1 MRRFIIGLTVCA
13 CACAPEIELDAGE
26 LADTLGTMD
35 GPTLEFDPGN
45 GILPSPNNLVINPA
59 NGIVTIPE
67 QACETPTTT
76 MLRTMVLNTLDGFG
90 TYQAASTATFT
101 EEFDI
106 SSFTDEAMFD
116 RVVYIKVADK
126 GVPLTMP
133 TAVPFVVVESLK
145 ARLNPADCTAAPTMV
160 PQAAIVPT
168 IPLDP
173 NSTYAIG
180 IREGVT
186 TTDAVEFIP
195 SYVWALVRQSENPV
209 TVEDGVLIAHSTP
222 LDATLAE
229 DYETLLGVDLLWN
242 AHNAIMTALA
252 AVSGQP
258 RESFLVGWS
267 FNTHTTTAPIAAL
280 AAALPT
286 DGIDGPVGSGA
297 PYPVSILGAETPS
310 EFLEHPDRLG
320 AGTCTVLPCAAIG
333 DIMAGNITLTQY
345 QLAMPNPLT
354 GGDPVPGP
362 WNHPRT
368 PTTAGAIGDEDIS
381 VLIVTPN
388 ITMPEDG
395 FPVVVYAHGITRS
408 QNDVMAIA
416 SQLAMGGFATVA
428 IDWVAHGSRAVQVT
442 DAAALGCDGTPS
454 PSTAPQC
461 FAPIFSTNLAATRD
475 NFRQSVLDVLGLK
488 EAVKACTA
496 ASPCGDLA
504 FDSDKMGYMG
514 MSLGGIFGGMVVGST
529 GDFGAAVFNV
539 GGAGWVD
546 IIENTDTPSLRCPL
560 VDGLIDS
567 GVLFGD
573 KWNGANSGLCMTDTW
588 AQQPGWATF
597 AGTGRWILDPA
608 DPANYYKGL
617 AAKSILVQE
626 VANDTVVPN
635 IATTRLAA
643 LLGVTAPVAANEYTG
658 ATAQPVPTSVALGAA
673 PALILYSNIAA
684 IPGDPDAEPPTPPTP
699 GNAFNHGSLLA
710 PAAGAGSA
718 GSAGTVQM
726 QGDAIAY
733 LVMNLLM

>member
-1 MRRFIIGLTVCA
+1 
-13 CACAPEIELDAGE
+13 
-26 LADTLGTMD
+26 
-35 GPTLEFDPGN
+35 
-45 GILPSPNNLVINPA
+45 
-59 NGIVTIPE
+59 
-67 QACETPTTT
+67 
-76 MLRTMVLNTLDGFG
+76 
-90 TYQAASTATFT
+90 
-101 EEFDI
+101 
-106 SSFTDEAMFD
+106 
-116 RVVYIKVADK
+116 
-126 GVPLTMP
+126 
-133 TAVPFVVVESLK
+133 
-145 ARLNPADCTAAPTMV
+145 
-160 PQAAIVPT
+160 
-168 IPLDP
+168 
-173 NSTYAIG
+173 
-180 IREGVT
+180 VT

-222 LDATLAE
+222 LDATDAE

-267 FNTHTTTAPIAAL
+267 FNTHTTTAPIATL

-286 DGIDGPVGSGA
+286 DGIGGPSGMPA
-297 PYPVSILGAETPS
+297 PLSISTDNGTPMGNPVPAPAFINGLLGGAC
-310 EFLEHPDRLG
+310 DLG
-320 AGTCTVLPCAAIG
+320 LPCDAVG
-333 DIMAGNITLTQY
+333 DVKVGNITLTQY
-345 QLAMPNPLT
+345 QLAMPNPLS

-368 PTTAGAIGDEDIS
+368 PTTAGAIGDEDIR
-381 VLIVTPN
+381 VMIVTPCTSPAADGC
-388 ITMPEDG
+388 ISPYKDDAEPSDG

-416 SQLAMGGFATVA
+416 SQLALGGFATVA

-617 AAKSILVQE
+617 TGKSILVQE

-658 ATAQPVPTSVALGAA
+658 ATVQPVPTSVALGAA

-684 IPGDPDAEPPTPPTP
+684 HGKAP

-710 PAAGAGSA
+710 PAAGSA